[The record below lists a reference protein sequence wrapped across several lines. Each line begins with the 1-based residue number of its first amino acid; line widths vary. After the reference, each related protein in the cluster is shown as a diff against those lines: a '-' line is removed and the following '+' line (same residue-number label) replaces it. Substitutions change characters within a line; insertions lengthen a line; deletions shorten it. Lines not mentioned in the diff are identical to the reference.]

1 MACMPP
7 RFTAWLGQSATV
19 GLACLGTCTALA
31 QSGVAPAA
39 RSEAS
44 PSTATPA
51 SPAVL
56 PEVRV
61 LARPFPPAT
70 ERASVG
76 GLSEAPLAE
85 TPQSITVIRAGT
97 LRDIGAGGLSGA
109 IKAEPSASDAYNTV
123 GYIESLQLRG
133 FLLDNAANFRRD
145 GLPVS
150 NHAPIAFENKEAIE
164 ILRGVSGLQAG
175 ASAPGGLVNYALKR
189 PTVAPLREVFVAV
202 AERGSRL
209 VHADLGGRAGPG
221 EIFGYRIN
229 LSNETRRLEVRDAPG
244 WRNFASGFFDLR
256 LADGSRL
263 EFEAEQ
269 HRVSQISVPGFG
281 LLDRNGDGVG
291 ETVPAPL
298 DPRLNLNNQP
308 WSQPFQSQARAAS
321 LAWRKPLSAGWQFA
335 LRHGWQELRTNDRL
349 AFPDGCG
356 SGPTYVYPGLCGN
369 GDVDVYD
376 YRSDGER
383 RVNRNTEATLRGR
396 FATGAA
402 RHELTLGLLHSEYTE
417 RYAPRQA
424 YNWVGTTNIFA
435 PVVLPADSTP
445 TDLNT
450 LRDARSLEVWLA
462 DTVRLPGGW
471 SLWGGVRHAQ
481 IERGSRRTDGSRAIA
496 YDQALTTGWGAL
508 GWQPRAGTL
517 LYLSAGDGVE
527 SEAVPNRAN
536 RFTNPGAVLPAL
548 RSHQIEAGLRQVLPA
563 GGLFSAAL
571 FEIRKPFADDLADPA
586 GGLPTRV
593 AGAREARHRGLELA
607 WSGRPARAL
616 WLQAQATLLDPEIVR
631 AVDPV
636 EVGKRTTN
644 VAPVS
649 ASLFAAWQVPG
660 VDGLQWL
667 NRATLSGRK
676 AVTRD
681 NSVEIPGYGQ
691 WDTALNWR
699 QRIDGRSVTVRVGMD
714 NVLDRRYW
722 RDAPTQYW
730 GGVYLFPAYP
740 RTLRASVQIGF

>member
-402 RHELTLGLLHSEYTE
+402 HHELTLGLLHSEYTE